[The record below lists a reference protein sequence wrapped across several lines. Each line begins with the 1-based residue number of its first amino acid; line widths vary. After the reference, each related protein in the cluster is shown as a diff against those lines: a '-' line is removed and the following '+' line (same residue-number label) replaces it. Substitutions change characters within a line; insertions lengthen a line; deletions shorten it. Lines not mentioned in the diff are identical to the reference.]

1 MATSPA
7 PSQRPLYQDHSDAF
21 AEHEIFDAVGVN
33 DVKRVRELLDCGVDI
48 NIQDFD
54 KGWTP
59 LHVAAARGAKQAM
72 ELLVQRGCDVNV
84 QDNRGSTPLHSLI
97 YKRYDNL
104 ALWLVKQGANIH
116 QADKRGF
123 SPYDNS
129 LGWFQKELSDAAA
142 GKEEKVEKVAL
153 TPAPTAPKQDNITTP
168 QEEVL
173 KIYLKNNSY
182 KSIKVTRDDSAT
194 DLARKM
200 AAKLNMSE
208 NDKYFEVIEVVK
220 DIQKFLAPGDNIL
233 RLRAKWPVIFGKA
246 GNETHLHCKFL
257 VAVKRGAPSEV
268 HQMFDA
274 ASA

>member
-1 MATSPA
+1 
-7 PSQRPLYQDHSDAF
+7 LYQEHSDVF
-21 AEHEIFDAVGVN
+21 AEHEIFDAVGGN
-33 DVKRVRELLDCGVDI
+33 DIKRVRELLDCGVDI
-48 NIQDFD
+48 NIQDWD

-59 LHVAAARGAKQAM
+59 LHVSAARGSKQVM

-97 YKRYDNL
+97 YKRFDTL

-116 QADKRGF
+116 VADKRGF
-123 SPYDNS
+123 SAYDNS

-142 GKEEKVEKVAL
+142 GKQEEEKVVL
-153 TPAPTAPKQDNITTP
+153 APTSAAPKSETLNTP

-173 KIYLKNNSY
+173 KIYVKNNSY
-182 KSIKVTRDDSAT
+182 KSIRVNREDSAL

-200 AAKLNMSE
+200 AAKLNMIE
-208 NDKYFEVIEVVK
+208 NDKYFDVIEVIK
-220 DIQKFLAPGDNIL
+220 EEQKYLAPGDNIL
-233 RLRAKWPVIFGKA
+233 RLRAKWPVIFGKG
-246 GNETHLHCKFL
+246 GNETHLHCHFL
-257 VAVKRGAPSEV
+257 ISVKRAAPPEV

>member
-1 MATSPA
+1 MTTTSP
-7 PSQRPLYQDHSDAF
+7 QRPLYQDHSDAF

-116 QADKRGF
+116 QADRRGF
-123 SPYDNS
+123 SAYDNS
-129 LGWFQKELSDAAA
+129 LGWFQKELEDAAA
-142 GKEEKVEKVAL
+142 GKDEKVEKVAL
-153 TPAPTAPKQDNITTP
+153 TPAPAAPKQENITTP

-208 NDKYFEVIEVVK
+208 SDRYFEVIEMIK
-220 DIQKFLAPGDNIL
+220 DTQKYLAPGDNIL

-257 VAVKRGAPSEV
+257 VVVKRGAPPEV